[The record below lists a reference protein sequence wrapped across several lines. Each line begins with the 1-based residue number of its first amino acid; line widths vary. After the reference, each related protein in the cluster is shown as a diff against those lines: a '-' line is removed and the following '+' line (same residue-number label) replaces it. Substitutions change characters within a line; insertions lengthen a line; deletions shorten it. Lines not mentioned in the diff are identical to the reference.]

1 MGLSQ
6 SHDQSCGFNMLIRV
20 KSGHFLFFSMSLSQF
35 DYLANGFGGLTRVIF
50 YVFLI
55 DFF

>member
-1 MGLSQ
+1 M
-6 SHDQSCGFNMLIRV
+6 
-20 KSGHFLFFSMSLSQF
+20 LFFNFFSIRLSWS
-35 DYLANGFGGLTRVIF
+35 DNPSHGFGGLTQVIF